1 MNIND
6 TFPPRNLP
14 TEAVQ
19 WGRAM
24 EGRIR
29 DLQSLLLKSQEDLKN
44 GNRTT
49 AAVTSELARQ
59 LDKLEEFLTE
69 LEGLLAELQDLLA
82 ELEDLYNAI
91 PKTFQLTN
99 RTTGFASSSN
109 WVTVNTINLSFPE
122 GTTRGQVSAFGAAGL
137 NYAGSGVTTIYGR
150 VLVRNGS
157 GPYVKADELFSASGW
172 AAILTPQQTRDLD
185 WSAPFTVE
193 FQVRAEDSASF
204 PANPDNYASLTVL
217 ASFTGV

>member
-29 DLQSLLLKSQEDLKN
+29 ALQSLLLRSKEDLQN

-59 LDKLEEFLTE
+59 LDKLEAFLAG
-69 LEGLLAELQDLLA
+69 LEDLLA
-82 ELEDLYNAI
+82 DLQVLLGELEDLYNAI
-91 PKTFQLTN
+91 PKTIQQTN
-99 RTTGFASSSN
+99 RTTGFASGGS
-109 WVTVNTINLSFPE
+109 WTTVNTITLSFPE
-122 GTTRGQVSAFGAAGL
+122 GTGRVQVSAFGAAGL
-137 NYAGSGVTTIYGR
+137 NYAGSGVATIQGR
-150 VLVRNGS
+150 ILIRNGS
-157 GPYVKADELFSASGW
+157 GPYVKADELYSASGW
-172 AAILTPQQTRDLD
+172 AAILTPQQTRDLEGTL
-185 WSAPFTVE
+185 PFTIE
-193 FQVRAEDSASF
+193 FQVQAENAASF
-204 PANPDNYASLTVL
+204 PANPENYASLTVL